1 MERKASLLLIFFLFF
16 IKVLTKDIDSNEDN
30 KKEESVNLPA
40 EHRSYPGSP
49 VGGPVFGGGSG
60 YGPGPASV
68 PDIGD
73 LHDIWPAG
81 RPDMP
86 QIKNLNVKCEKNHMK
101 VNIEF
106 DSPFFGMIFSKG
118 HYSDHNCVHLPPGT
132 GSVVLDFEIYLGKC
146 GMSSSQQHKAAGDYG
161 NGLFIENTIIIQYDP
176 QLQEIWDQARR
187 LRCTWYDF
195 YEKAVT
201 FRPFNVDMLDAVTT
215 NFLGDNIQ
223 CWMQIQVGK
232 GPWANEISG
241 IVKIG
246 QTMTMVLAIKDE
258 EHKFD
263 MLVRNCI
270 AHDDKN
276 QPIQLVDDYGCVV
289 RPKIM
294 SPFQKVK
301 NFGSSASVVSYAYFQ
316 AFKFPDSMN
325 VHFECVIQVCRY
337 ECPIPQCGGSLGGD
351 YLPAPRDPSFGY
363 SEPKAT
369 YTENEPQ
376 SNKPL
381 PVGRGPNEKY
391 GELSGVKFP
400 KVFFNRNGDLP
411 NKEKNVSVIG
421 GYAVSGIQGRPRSSE
436 ASPRSND
443 VESRRKRQA
452 QDAKD
457 IQTQRT
463 IQVVAPGDVAF
474 NLPFT
479 ADNESVVD
487 VYSQPRDFGENA
499 ICMSVP
505 GFAAGIIILI
515 LLLVV
520 STLVAAF
527 LFLRVR
533 QLTSSKLSCD
543 EKVIAYDNP
552 EFMRVG
558 LPIRH

>member
-1 MERKASLLLIFFLFF
+1 MENTVLFLLTLF
-16 IKVLTKDIDSNEDN
+16 ILLVTVLTKEIDSKQDLQQ
-30 KKEESVNLPA
+30 EESVRLPA
-40 EHRSYPGSP
+40 EHRAYPG
-49 VGGPVFGGGSG
+49 GEGPVVGSG
-60 YGPGPASV
+60 SYVGPGLSSV
-68 PDIGD
+68 PGVGD
-73 LHDIWPAG
+73 SHDYWPTG

-101 VNIEF
+101 VSMEF
-106 DSPFFGMIFSKG
+106 DRPFFGMIFSKG

-132 GSVVLDFEIYLGKC
+132 GHALVNFQIFLGKC
-146 GMSSSQQHKAAGDYG
+146 GMSSSQQQNGVGGYGGGQGGYGD
-161 NGLFIENTIIIQYDP
+161 GLFIENTIIIQYDP

-201 FRPFNVDMLDAVTT
+201 FRPFNVDMLDAVTA

-263 MLVRNCI
+263 MFVRNCI
-270 AHDDKN
+270 AHDGKS
-276 QPIQLVDDYGCVV
+276 QPIQLVDEYGCVV

-294 SPFQKVK
+294 SGFQKIK
-301 NFGSSASVVSYAYFQ
+301 NFGTSASVASYAYFQ

-325 VHFECVIQVCRY
+325 VHFQCVIQVCRY
-337 ECPIPQCGGSLGGD
+337 ECPVPKCGGELGGG

-363 SEPKAT
+363 SEPKPT
-369 YTENEPQ
+369 YTENEGQ
-376 SNKPL
+376 SNQHL
-381 PVGRGPNEKY
+381 PSNPGPQEHSN
-391 GELSGVKFP
+391 GAPS
-400 KVFFNRNGDLP
+400 VFLNRNGELP
-411 NKEKNVSVIG
+411 NEENNITVGG
-421 GYAVSGIQGRPRSSE
+421 GYAIFATGGLPRSSD
-436 ASPRSND
+436 ASPRSNNAG
-443 VESRRKRQA
+443 SRRKRQI
-452 QDAKD
+452 QDTKD

-487 VYSQPRDFGENA
+487 VYSHQDDYTSSS
-499 ICMSVP
+499 ICMSFP
-505 GFAAGIIILI
+505 GFAVGMIF
-515 LLLVV
+515 LLLLLIV
-520 STLVAAF
+520 SSLVAVF
-527 LFLRVR
+527 LFFRVR
-533 QLTSSKLSCD
+533 QLTSVKGPPK
-543 EKVIAYDNP
+543 EKVIPYDNP
-552 EFMRVG
+552 EFVRVVPMG
-558 LPIRH
+558 H